1 MAGSVKI
8 ERGKILI
15 SIKANPMRNSLY
27 SILVIVSLVLF
38 LNPTWATAQVN
49 NELAALTEQLASNPI
64 QQNDP
69 FPNDDPFSS
78 QTEQVQQQKKKTQ
91 DKDKSDD
98 DKSDDDKS
106 DADKSDKDKEDAA
119 SDTAS
124 VSEPEEAVNPQM
136 VRLHMWDG
144 TIVSGEVEVKQVD
157 IKTEFGM
164 LAVPVSSIQQFFPG
178 LDSFPQLNKKIEQAV
193 ESLGDGDFD
202 ARTAAHQDL
211 LNMGA
216 MLRYEIERFDDGGSA
231 ERKKHLVEL
240 RNEIGEMLE
249 DEDELEQQIDVG
261 LIRGDT
267 IVTSNFTIVG
277 KIQQSDFKLKSK
289 FGELRVELADIKR
302 GDREFSSQKAEIKK
316 VVTIPGKTFFQ
327 KNPKST
333 KIRVNKGD
341 VISIKG
347 EGNVN
352 WQNWGNVNSGPGGIT
367 NQGQWRGHNCGTL
380 MARIGTSGDKYIK
393 IGSKNKFTAKKSGV
407 LYLAI
412 AMQDNYANNNGYNWG
427 GELKAKITVQPVAK

>member
-49 NELAALTEQLASNPI
+49 NELAALTELLASNPI

-98 DKSDDDKS
+98 
-106 DADKSDKDKEDAA
+106 DKSDKDKEDAA

-164 LAVPVSSIQQFFPG
+164 LAVPVSSIQQF
-178 LDSFPQLNKKIEQAV
+178 L
-193 ESLGDGDFD
+193 SLI
-202 ARTAAHQDL
+202 H
-211 LNMGA
+211 
-216 MLRYEIERFDDGGSA
+216 I
-231 ERKKHLVEL
+231 
-240 RNEIGEMLE
+240 
-249 DEDELEQQIDVG
+249 
-261 LIRGDT
+261 
-267 IVTSNFTIVG
+267 
-277 KIQQSDFKLKSK
+277 
-289 FGELRVELADIKR
+289 
-302 GDREFSSQKAEIKK
+302 
-316 VVTIPGKTFFQ
+316 
-327 KNPKST
+327 
-333 KIRVNKGD
+333 
-341 VISIKG
+341 
-347 EGNVN
+347 
-352 WQNWGNVNSGPGGIT
+352 
-367 NQGQWRGHNCGTL
+367 
-380 MARIGTSGDKYIK
+380 
-393 IGSKNKFTAKKSGV
+393 
-407 LYLAI
+407 
-412 AMQDNYANNNGYNWG
+412 
-427 GELKAKITVQPVAK
+427 